1 MEIYV
6 VQQGDSI
13 YSIAEKY
20 GVTVEK
26 IIQDNEL
33 QYPYDLVIGQA
44 IVIAFPKQSHIVQD
58 GDTLQSIAD
67 FYHVTLMQLLRNN
80 PNLSERKFLYPGESL
95 IISYNTSRSITT
107 NGFVYPFIRRETLIK
122 TLPNLTY
129 LSVFN
134 YTITEKGEMV
144 TYYDDST
151 IIKTIKDFSVIPLLV
166 LTTLTPQ
173 GVPDIETAYDILL
186 NEEYQDN
193 VINQFISIMHS
204 KGYLGINLILDFLNE
219 NNQSL
224 YHNLIQRI
232 SNRLQQENFKFFI
245 TINYDVRK
253 EDGNIL
259 IEQVNYSNFS
269 SYVDGMIFLKFVWGT
284 NDNPPAPVSNI
295 SYLRALI
302 EYVISQVSPDKIIV
316 GKPILGYDWRLPFI
330 PNESYATS
338 LTINSVLI
346 LANDAGAIIEFD
358 EESQTPYFYYNEFG
372 FTYPA
377 QHVVWFI
384 DARSIEVLNR
394 LITDYLL
401 NGSGVWNIMIYNQ
414 QLWTITN
421 STFDIVK
428 LI

>member
-20 GVTVEK
+20 GVSVEK

-44 IVIAFPKQSHIVQD
+44 MVIAFPKQSHIVQD

-107 NGFVYPFIRRETLIK
+107 NGFAYPFIRRETLIK

-134 YTITEKGEMV
+134 YTVTEKGEMV
-144 TYYDDST
+144 TYYDDTT
-151 IIKTIKDFSVIPLLV
+151 IIKTIKDYLVIPLLV

-173 GVPDIETAYDILL
+173 GVPDIKTAYDILL

-193 VINQFISIMHS
+193 AINQFISIMHS
-204 KGYLGINLILDFLNE
+204 KGYLGINLFLDFLNE

-253 EDGNIL
+253 EDGTIV

-295 SYLRALI
+295 SYLRALT
-302 EYVISQVSPDKIIV
+302 EYVISQVSPDKVIV

-358 EESQTPYFYYNEFG
+358 EESQTPYFYYYEFG

-394 LITDYLL
+394 LIIDYLL